1 MKVVATY
8 HPSTSV
14 LDSAKC
20 TFGEDGSECLL
31 VAKLNRVDVYAIRP
45 DGLHHQTG
53 IEIWGRV
60 KAIRPVKTQC
70 RTISVLV
77 LTDHPEPELI
87 FLSLTQSGTV
97 LTVTERLSLFE
108 RSSRPAEFLHD
119 VVVSPCAQYA
129 VVSVYTARLRIVLLD
144 AEGQYDR
151 DIDAS
156 AMELNLLSIAFVG
169 LNTLALL
176 HIDYQQRLQLLAR
189 DISSS
194 DFQLSPA
201 ASSLLP
207 PFALPEDWFSVE
219 EDPPRLVFVSPVEE
233 SGCDEFNGAVLV
245 LGGRKILL
253 YDLASEDVAARNRSK
268 AERMDKKKRSADAE
282 EASRAKQKEKEREKF
297 KRKPRATVNWPWSAV
312 AASCALDESNT
323 KFLIGDM
330 YGRLAMLH
338 VDVAEGFSLTLVALG
353 EASSP
358 TSLTYLDNQVVYL
371 GSHYGD
377 SQLLRISQT
386 PVSSLDAPTLPI
398 PSSVP
403 SIRPSEITAAG
414 KRRAAHI
421 VEGVVVNGLGSH
433 LAELERF
440 TNLAPT
446 VDAVLVDIDNTGQ
459 KEIVTCSGG
468 RNTGS
473 LRAVRR
479 GADFK
484 EAAVIKGVAGVTK
497 VWTLRRK
504 YNDSEHTHI
513 VVSTL
518 NRTHLLRFEEARG
531 SVISSLPESPSGFET
546 STCTISLSNIMRL
559 TRKDSSLIYDEHSSL
574 VVQVVPKGLLLL
586 EYSPEAGGFV
596 RKSEL
601 PLDKVKDRNL
611 LPQALSGQEIVAA
624 DINASQ
630 IVLAL
635 KYGWMMQLT
644 VMDGQFV
651 PQRSRQFSDEI
662 SAVSCVPL
670 SGKGFAKHTTSI
682 AASFWKSDYVK
693 IMRLHSL
700 RDAASLPPDGLIAEV
715 CRSER
720 LPAAP
725 RSLLLHTF
733 ITNEDDKGMY
743 PYLLVGLVDGTV
755 ASFVYKDNTLLD
767 MKLISVG
774 VFPVSLHPA
783 VVNGKGAV
791 MACGNRG
798 SVLAWEKGR
807 LLHSPLMIKAS
818 DVNAAAYLN
827 TRAYPAS
834 AVLVGVDSL
843 VIGAVASFDKVHV
856 RSVPLGYD
864 SPRHI
869 VHCPSWRAFAV
880 ACLRMVPARVSEAD
894 GEIFS
899 SSVQLFNESTFEKIA
914 QLNVKNSEEVTALHY
929 LTVTLAGQ
937 VINFVCAGVTVY
949 DCHEREP
956 SQGRVILL
964 QKSTGNNLSAT
975 QALAVTI
982 TANVDGCIYALT
994 SVGNTIVAAVNS
1006 SLVVLRIEYANKSIS
1021 LHKVTV
1027 WNHNY
1032 LIMTLVSRG
1041 DLLLVGD
1048 ALTSVSLVKLNESQV
1063 ELVARDYGSLWPT
1076 SAQLLDEKSLIGA
1089 NSDYNMFAF
1098 RLQKTE
1104 LQNLLEREGFYFVGD
1119 IVNKFV
1125 PGSLG
1130 LSEVSA
1136 DMPLRPQQLFFTATG
1151 QIGVIVNMNEELSL
1165 HMTSLQRNL
1174 STYFERKEGVS
1185 HSRFRAPKN
1194 NWGRSDSEASS
1205 FGFLDG
1211 DLLERFLVLAE
1222 DPRALRRVMDGQSEP
1237 EKLTI
1242 TPERIQRVLERLQ
1255 SMH

>member
-338 VDVAEGFSLTLVALG
+338 VDIAEGFSLTLVALG

-586 EYSPEAGGFV
+586 EYSLEAGGFV

-807 LLHSPLMIKAS
+807 LLHSPLMIK

>member
-559 TRKDSSLIYDEHSSL
+559 TRKDSSLIYDEHSPL

-586 EYSPEAGGFV
+586 EYSLEAGGFV

-807 LLHSPLMIKAS
+807 LLHSPLMIK

-827 TRAYPAS
+827 TRAYPVS

-1006 SLVVLRIEYANKSIS
+1006 SLVVLRIEYANKSVS

>member
-338 VDVAEGFSLTLVALG
+338 VDIAEGFSLTLVALG

-559 TRKDSSLIYDEHSSL
+559 TRKDSSLIYDEHSPL

-586 EYSPEAGGFV
+586 EYSLEAGGFV

-807 LLHSPLMIKAS
+807 LLHSPLMIK

>member
-807 LLHSPLMIKAS
+807 LLHSPLMIK

-1006 SLVVLRIEYANKSIS
+1006 SLVVLRIEYANKSVS

>member
-338 VDVAEGFSLTLVALG
+338 VDIAEGFSLTLVALG

-559 TRKDSSLIYDEHSSL
+559 TRKDSSLIYDEHSPL

-798 SVLAWEKGR
+798 SVLAWEKER
-807 LLHSPLMIKAS
+807 LLHSPLMIK

-827 TRAYPAS
+827 TRAYPVS

-1006 SLVVLRIEYANKSIS
+1006 SLVVLRIEYANKSVS

>member
-586 EYSPEAGGFV
+586 EYSLEAGGFV

-798 SVLAWEKGR
+798 SVLAWEKER
-807 LLHSPLMIKAS
+807 LLHSPLMIK

-827 TRAYPAS
+827 TRAYPVS

-1006 SLVVLRIEYANKSIS
+1006 SLVVLRIEYANKSVS

>member
-338 VDVAEGFSLTLVALG
+338 VDIAEGFSLTLVALG

-798 SVLAWEKGR
+798 SVLAWEKER
-807 LLHSPLMIKAS
+807 LLHSPLMIK

-1006 SLVVLRIEYANKSIS
+1006 SLVVLRIEYANKSVS

>member
-586 EYSPEAGGFV
+586 EYSLEAGGFV

-807 LLHSPLMIKAS
+807 LLHSPLMIK

-1006 SLVVLRIEYANKSIS
+1006 SLVVLRIEYANKSVS

>member
-20 TFGEDGSECLL
+20 TLAEDGSECLL

-60 KAIRPVKTQC
+60 KAVRPVKTQYWA
-70 RTISVLV
+70 ISVLV

-97 LTVTERLSLFE
+97 LVVTKRLSLFE

-119 VVVSPCAQYA
+119 VVVSPCGKYA

-144 AEGQYDR
+144 AEGRYDR

-156 AMELNLLSIAFVG
+156 AIELNLLSIAFVG

-189 DISSS
+189 DISSG

-201 ASSLLP
+201 ASPLLP
-207 PFALPEDWFSVE
+207 SFALPEDWFSVE
-219 EDPPRLVFVSPVEE
+219 EDPPQLVLIPPVEE
-233 SGCDEFNGAVLV
+233 KDCDDFNGAVLV

-253 YDLASEDVAARNRSK
+253 YDLASDDVAARNHSK
-268 AERMDKKKRSADAE
+268 AQRMDKKKRSADAE

-297 KRKPRATVNWPWSAV
+297 KRKPRAAVNWPWSAV
-312 AASCALDESNT
+312 AASCALDESHT
-323 KFLIGDM
+323 KFLIGDK

-338 VDVAEGFSLTLVALG
+338 VDVAAGFSLTLVALG

-358 TSLTYLDNQVVYL
+358 TSLTYLTNQVVYL
-371 GSHYGD
+371 GSHYSD

-386 PVSSLDAPTLPI
+386 PVSSLDVPTLPV

-403 SIRPSEITAAG
+403 TIRPSEISAAG
-414 KRRAAHI
+414 KRRATNVA
-421 VEGVVVNGLGSH
+421 EGVVVNGLGSH

-446 VDAVLVDIDNTGQ
+446 VDAVLVDFDNTGQ

-468 RNTGS
+468 RSTGS

-497 VWTLRRK
+497 VWTLRQK
-504 YNDSEHTHI
+504 YNDSEHTHL

-518 NRTHLLRFEEARG
+518 NRTHLFRFDEARG
-531 SVISSLPESPSGFET
+531 GVISSLPESPSGFET
-546 STCTISLSNIMRL
+546 STSTITLSNVMRL
-559 TRKDSSLIYDEHSSL
+559 TRKDSSLIYDEQSPL

-586 EYSPEAGGFV
+586 EYSLEAGGFV

-601 PLDKVKDRNL
+601 PLDKVKDRNI

-635 KYGWMMQLT
+635 KYGWMIQLT

-651 PQRSRQFSDEI
+651 SQRSRQFSDEI

-682 AASFWKSDYVK
+682 AASFWKSDCVK

-700 RDAASLPPDGLIAEV
+700 REAAGLPPDGLIVEV
-715 CRSER
+715 CRTER

-755 ASFVYKDNTLLD
+755 VSFVYKDNALSD

-807 LLHSPLMIKAS
+807 LLHSPLMIK

-880 ACLRMVPARVSEAD
+880 ACLRMTPARVSEAD
-894 GEIFS
+894 GEVFS

-937 VINFVCAGVTVY
+937 AINFVCAGVTVY

-1006 SLVVLRIEYANKSIS
+1006 SLVLLRIEYANKSIS

-1063 ELVARDYGSLWPT
+1063 ELIARDYGSLWPT

-1104 LQNLLEREGFYFVGD
+1104 LQNLLEREGYYFVGD

-1130 LSEVSA
+1130 LSELSA
-1136 DMPLRPQQLFFTATG
+1136 DIPLQSQQLFFTATG

-1211 DLLERFLVLAE
+1211 DFLERFLVLAE

-1242 TPERIQRVLERLQ
+1242 TSERIQKVLERLQ

>member
-338 VDVAEGFSLTLVALG
+338 VDIAEGFSLTLVALG

-559 TRKDSSLIYDEHSSL
+559 TRKDSSLIYDEHSPL

-586 EYSPEAGGFV
+586 EYSLEAGGFV

-807 LLHSPLMIKAS
+807 LLHSPLMIK

-827 TRAYPAS
+827 TRAYPVS

-1006 SLVVLRIEYANKSIS
+1006 SLVVLRIEYANKSVS